1 MNQIHKIN
9 SRDNQKLKFARAVRA
24 GRQSEWIFVEGI
36 RLTEELLKTSLVIR
50 QVLVTTQ
57 MLQNQRFLTLIEKL
71 VTANA
76 EIAEVEEKL
85 FDSLSDTKTSQGII
99 VIAEKPK
106 TGRDIIETN
115 LSQNPFLLLLH
126 QLNNPSNLGA
136 ILRTAEA
143 VGIDGVIVTKG
154 TTDVFATKTL
164 RGAMGANLR
173 LRFWAEAEFS
183 EVLRWAKSRN
193 IKSVCADIRCDRSYL
208 EIDWK
213 VPRLLIIGSEGHGLT
228 PSELY
233 ESDESLII
241 PMENGV
247 ESLNAAVAA
256 GVIFF
261 EAKRQRDQQK

>member
-1 MNQIHKIN
+1 MNQIPKIN

-24 GRQSEWIFVEGI
+24 GQERAWIFVEGI
-36 RLTEELLKTSLVIR
+36 RLTAEVLKTSLTIR
-50 QVLVTTQ
+50 QVVVTSHL
-57 MLQNQRFLTLIEKL
+57 LQNQRSVELIEKL
-71 VTANA
+71 LTANA
-76 EIAEVEEKL
+76 EIAEVEEKI

-106 TGRDIIETN
+106 TGRELVEKN

-143 VGIDGVIVTKG
+143 VGIEGVITTKG
-154 TTDVFATKTL
+154 TTDVFSAKTL

-173 LRFWAEAEFS
+173 LQFWTEAEFS
-183 EVLRWAKSRN
+183 EVLRWAKERN
-193 IKSVCADIRCDRSYL
+193 IRSVCADIRSDRSYL

-213 VPRLLIIGSEGHGLT
+213 LPHLLIIGSEGHGL
-228 PSELY
+228 SES
-233 ESDESLII
+233 ERHQSDESLII
-241 PMENGV
+241 PMQNGV

-261 EAKRQRDQQK
+261 EAKRQRDGHG